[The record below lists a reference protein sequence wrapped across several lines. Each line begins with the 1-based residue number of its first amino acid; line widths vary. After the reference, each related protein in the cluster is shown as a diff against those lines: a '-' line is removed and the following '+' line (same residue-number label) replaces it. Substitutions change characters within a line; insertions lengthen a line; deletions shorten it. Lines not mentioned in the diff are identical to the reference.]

1 VDMQT
6 SAAGGVGVLE
16 SQFQGNGADKRLDEE
31 QDVPVSH
38 AAQTAKLWEM
48 LQRQRKIVHEQKN
61 AMRSLLAHVTHLQKE
76 NASLK
81 ARLGMGPPSRTSTDG
96 SPTTDGEGAAL
107 DQVFMSKRLGE
118 DRFSNGSDLGGRA
131 THGGGGGGGE
141 RTKGGTTPGAGSRA
155 HALREQL
162 RSLNEMLAAEG
173 VEESPLTIPR
183 LGSGLMWGNS
193 PAANQNLPITPFTP
207 ESGRR
212 HIHKAKEA
220 SQDRSDPAL
229 DHAFSHHSEM
239 ARSMILE
246 EPVHASGSRFRDAS
260 TPTPASPSTLGAATT
275 PGAQGSGRR
284 TSLGE

>member
-16 SQFQGNGADKRLDEE
+16 SHFEGHGADRRLAEE
-31 QDVPVSH
+31 QDMPVSH

-48 LQRQRKIVHEQKN
+48 LQRQRKIVKEQKN
-61 AMRSLLAHVTHLQKE
+61 AMRSLLAHVNHLQKE

-81 ARLGMGPPSRTSTDG
+81 ARLGMGPSSRTSTEG
-96 SPTTDGEGAAL
+96 SSTTDREGAAL
-107 DQVFMSKRLGE
+107 DQVLMSKRLGE
-118 DRFSNGSDLGGRA
+118 DGVSDGSDLGGRA
-131 THGGGGGGGE
+131 KHGGGGGGAGE
-141 RTKGGTTPGAGSRA
+141 RTNAGTTPGAGSRA

-183 LGSGLMWGNS
+183 LGSGSMWGNS
-193 PAANQNLPITPFTP
+193 PAATQSLPITPFTP
-207 ESGRR
+207 ESGGR

-220 SQDRSDPAL
+220 SRDRSDPTL

-246 EPVHASGSRFRDAS
+246 EPAHASGSSSRAAS
-260 TPTPASPSTLGAATT
+260 TPTASTSTLGAATT
-275 PGAQGSGRR
+275 PGTQGSSRR
-284 TSLGE
+284 TSLSE